1 MADGDVN
8 MDIPDDARV
17 QRIEQTRVSKS
28 IIVPT
33 HDTEVRIFLRGL
45 REPVTLFGEGNLER
59 RDRLRG
65 LLAKLD
71 QDAIEG
77 LQQTIA
83 DGDASAQLAGSLIVN
98 ERPEGTFFTEGP
110 DDLRR
115 FRHKVA
121 IFSLQRAKERLAAE
135 REPGDES
142 MESFDEVRNLTNQAS
157 ELADTRPVVSCA
169 FSPEGGYIAV
179 ASWSGNAK
187 IWNAKTLQV
196 KTAIEAHE
204 ERLTSVVWHPGFTS
218 TSDDASTT
226 VHLATGSADCTA
238 KLWNANGTL
247 LRTLKGHADRLARM
261 AMHPMGEHLAT
272 ASFDMT
278 WRLWD
283 LESGICILD
292 QEDGHTRPVYG
303 VCFNGDGSL
312 AVSAGLDGYARVWD
326 LRTGRSVSVLKGHA
340 KGITA
345 VDFNSNGYMIATGSQ
360 DNMARVYDLRRL
372 ETLCVLPGHKS
383 LVSQVRFDP
392 TGRTLVTSSYD
403 NTVKCWCDHQGE
415 KFQLTNT
422 LQTGSRVMAAD
433 VRTSGSQGLIIA
445 TTEWAKTLKIWEA
458 DDAI

>member
-1 MADGDVN
+1 MDGDVD
-8 MDIPDDARV
+8 MVVCDDARV

-33 HDTEVRIFLRGL
+33 QDAEVRIFLRGL

-65 LLAKLD
+65 LLTKLD
-71 QDAIEG
+71 QDAIER

-83 DGDASAQLAGSLIVN
+83 DGDVGAQVAGSLIVN
-98 ERPEGTFFTEGP
+98 ERPEGTFFTEGS
-110 DDLRR
+110 DELRQ

-121 IFSLQRAKERLAAE
+121 IFSLQRARERLRAE
-135 REPGDES
+135 KELGDES
-142 MESFDEVRNLTNQAS
+142 MESYDDIRNLTNQAS

-169 FSPEGGYIAV
+169 FSPGDEYIAV

-187 IWNAKTLQV
+187 IWNAKTLEV
-196 KTAIEAHE
+196 KTTIEAHE

-247 LRTLKGHADRLARM
+247 LRTLEGHADRLARM

-283 LESGICILD
+283 LESGICVLD
-292 QEDGHTRPVYG
+292 QEDGHSKPVYG

-340 KGITA
+340 RGITA
-345 VDFNSNGYMIATGSQ
+345 VDFNSNGYMIATGSL
-360 DNMARVYDLRRL
+360 DNTVRIYDLRQL
-372 ETLCVLPGHKS
+372 ETLSVLPGHTS

-392 TGRTLVTSSYD
+392 TGRTLVTASYD
-403 NTVKCWCDHQGE
+403 KTVKCWCDHQCG
-415 KFQLTNT
+415 KFQLMTT
-422 LQTGSRVMAAD
+422 LPTGSRVMAAD
-433 VRTSGSQGLIIA
+433 VRTSGSQGLVIA
-445 TTEWAKTLKIWEA
+445 TTEWAKTLEIWEA
-458 DDAI
+458 DLM

>member
-1 MADGDVN
+1 MADGDVD
-8 MDIPDDARV
+8 MDACDDARV

-33 HDTEVRIFLRGL
+33 RDAEVRVFLRGL

-59 RDRLRG
+59 RDRLRE
-65 LLAKLD
+65 LLTKLD
-71 QDAIEG
+71 QDAIER
-77 LQQTIA
+77 LQQVIA
-83 DGDASAQLAGSLIVN
+83 DGDAGAQVAGSLIVN
-98 ERPEGTFFTEGP
+98 ERPEGTFFTEGS
-110 DDLRR
+110 DGLRQ

-121 IFSLQRAKERLAAE
+121 IFSIQRAKERLRTE
-135 REPGDES
+135 KEMGDES
-142 MESFDEVRNLTNQAS
+142 MDGYDNIRNLTNQAS
-157 ELADTRPVVSCA
+157 ELADTRPAVSCA
-169 FSPEGGYIAV
+169 FSPGDEYIAV

-196 KTAIEAHE
+196 ETTIEAHE

-218 TSDDASTT
+218 TSNDASTT

-247 LRTLKGHADRLARM
+247 LRTLEGHSDRLARM

-283 LESGICILD
+283 LESGVCVLD
-292 QEDGHTRPVYG
+292 QEDGHSKPVYG
-303 VCFNGDGSL
+303 ICFNGDGSL

-340 KGITA
+340 RGITA
-345 VDFNSNGYMIATGSQ
+345 VDFNSNGYMIATGSL
-360 DNMARVYDLRRL
+360 DNTVRVYDLRRL
-372 ETLCVLPGHKS
+372 ETLSVLPGHNS

-392 TGRTLVTSSYD
+392 SGRTLVTASYD
-403 NTVKCWCDHQGE
+403 NTVKCWCDHQGG

-433 VRTSGSQGLIIA
+433 VRTSGSQGLVIA

-458 DDAI
+458 DDPM

>member
-1 MADGDVN
+1 
-8 MDIPDDARV
+8 
-17 QRIEQTRVSKS
+17 
-28 IIVPT
+28 
-33 HDTEVRIFLRGL
+33 
-45 REPVTLFGEGNLER
+45 
-59 RDRLRG
+59 
-65 LLAKLD
+65 
-71 QDAIEG
+71 
-77 LQQTIA
+77 
-83 DGDASAQLAGSLIVN
+83 
-98 ERPEGTFFTEGP
+98 
-110 DDLRR
+110 
-115 FRHKVA
+115 
-121 IFSLQRAKERLAAE
+121 
-135 REPGDES
+135 
-142 MESFDEVRNLTNQAS
+142 
-157 ELADTRPVVSCA
+157 
-169 FSPEGGYIAV
+169 
-179 ASWSGNAK
+179 
-187 IWNAKTLQV
+187 
-196 KTAIEAHE
+196 
-204 ERLTSVVWHPGFTS
+204 
-218 TSDDASTT
+218 
-226 VHLATGSADCTA
+226 
-238 KLWNANGTL
+238 
-247 LRTLKGHADRLARM
+247 
-261 AMHPMGEHLAT
+261 MHPMGEHLAT

>member
-8 MDIPDDARV
+8 MDVRDDARV

-458 DDAI
+458 DDEI

>member
-1 MADGDVN
+1 MADGVVDMDVC
-8 MDIPDDARV
+8 DDARV
-17 QRIEQTRVSKS
+17 QRIEQTRLSKS

-33 HDTEVRIFLRGL
+33 HDAEVRIFLRGL

-71 QDAIEG
+71 QDAIER
-77 LQQTIA
+77 LQQSIA
-83 DGDASAQLAGSLIVN
+83 DGDVDAQAAGSLIVN
-98 ERPEGTFFTEGP
+98 ERPEGTFFTEGS
-110 DDLRR
+110 DELRR

-121 IFSLQRAKERLAAE
+121 KFSLERAKERLRAE
-135 REPGDES
+135 RELGDET
-142 MESFDEVRNLTNQAS
+142 MESFDDVRKLTNQAS

-169 FSPEGGYIAV
+169 FSPGDEYIAV

-187 IWNAKTLQV
+187 IWDATTLQV
-196 KTAIEAHE
+196 KTTIEAHE

-247 LRTLKGHADRLARM
+247 LRTLEGHTDRLARM
-261 AMHPMGEHLAT
+261 AMHPMGDHLAT

-283 LESGICILD
+283 LESGVCILD

-326 LRTGRSVSVLKGHA
+326 LRTGRSISVLKGHA
-340 KGITA
+340 RGITA
-345 VDFNSNGYMIATGSQ
+345 VDFNSNGYMIATGSL
-360 DNMARVYDLRRL
+360 DNTARIYDLRLL
-372 ETLCVLPGHKS
+372 ETLNVLPGHKS
-383 LVSQVRFDP
+383 LLSQVRFDQ

-403 NTVKCWCDHQGE
+403 NTVKCWCNERG
-415 KFQLTNT
+415 KFQLVST
-422 LQTGSRVMAAD
+422 LETGSRIMSAD
-433 VRTSGSQGLIIA
+433 VTRSSSKLVVA
-445 TTEWAKTLKIWEA
+445 TTEWARTLKIWES
-458 DDAI
+458 DDTL